1 MLKRRRRN
9 VPRTG
14 REIALLTSTHR
25 QADLQLVYDD
35 LVRASLSIIPTCYG
49 RLVYLTSLRDPNT
62 GRYEHYLLEETYG
75 AGLAQAG
82 LEGIHIQSYRSWIAM
97 NLEQKRAD
105 LYLYLV
111 SLSSDKRQVLQ
122 TWLMTAP
129 YRSLI
134 PLHTQP
140 VERDVFLSD
149 MQILLDLLM
158 NELGIDGPEGA
169 A

>member
-1 MLKRRRRN
+1 M
-9 VPRTG
+9 VPAG
-14 REIALLTSTHR
+14 NQGSELTTTTHR

-62 GRYEHYLLEETYG
+62 GRYEHYLLEASYG
-75 AGLAQAG
+75 ASLVQAA
-82 LEGIHIQSYRSWIAM
+82 LEGIHIQSYRSWVAM

-105 LYLYLV
+105 LYLYLI

-122 TWLMTAP
+122 TWLITAP
-129 YRSLI
+129 YRALI

-140 VERDVFLSD
+140 VEHDVFLSD

-158 NELGIDGPEGA
+158 NEFGIEGPEGA

>member
-1 MLKRRRRN
+1 MLTR
-9 VPRTG
+9 
-14 REIALLTSTHR
+14 THR

-75 AGLAQAG
+75 VSLAQAG

-122 TWLMTAP
+122 TWLMTTP

-140 VERDVFLSD
+140 VEREVFLSD
-149 MQILLDLLM
+149 MQILLGLLM

>member
-1 MLKRRRRN
+1 MFRLQSQRIDL
-9 VPRTG
+9 RT
-14 REIALLTSTHR
+14 TTHR
-25 QADLQLVYDD
+25 QTELQVVYDD
-35 LVRASLSIIPTCYG
+35 LVRAALSLIPTCYG
-49 RLVYLTSLRDPNT
+49 RLVYLTSLRDANT

-75 AGLAQAG
+75 ASLAQAG
-82 LEGIHIQSYRSWIAM
+82 LEWTHIQSYRSWVAM

-122 TWLMTAP
+122 TWLMTTP
-129 YRSLI
+129 YRALV

-140 VERDVFLSD
+140 VEREVFLSD

-158 NELGIDGPEGA
+158 NELGIDGPVGA